1 MASEARAAAAA
12 ATELQHQPQL
22 TTPRIVSSSWQ
33 IAAGQAKATCALPLH
48 VGGSGLPRRVD
59 CNYGSAFSLPRASDN
74 DVHQSAAC
82 FAVAAAV
89 AAMLQVLLVCSSLNL
104 PH

>member
-12 ATELQHQPQL
+12 REQQHLPQL
-22 TTPRIVSSSWQ
+22 TMPRIVSSSWQ
-33 IAAGQAKATCALPLH
+33 IAAGQAKATCALPLR
-48 VGGSGLPRRVD
+48 VGEAGCPRRVLV
-59 CNYGSAFSLPRASDN
+59 AAMAALSLSCASDN

-82 FAVAAAV
+82 FAVAAV

>member
-1 MASEARAAAAA
+1 MASEARAA
-12 ATELQHQPQL
+12 TEQQHQPQL
-22 TTPRIVSSSWQ
+22 TMPRIVSSSWQ
-33 IAAGQAKATCALPLH
+33 IAAGQAKATCALPLR
-48 VGGSGLPRRVD
+48 VGEAGCPRRVLV
-59 CNYGSAFSLPRASDN
+59 AAMAALSLSCASDN

-82 FAVAAAV
+82 FTVAASV